1 VALKRVYASTLFCLL
16 AGAACQRERP
26 KPDRT
31 EPWLASASAAP
42 SLRAEQNAPRRARYT
57 LAKSRV
63 EFELPARRSTPR
75 GRFAVL
81 RGELD
86 IDLEDPSRTT
96 GKIEVELGSI
106 ELFGESAGEPA
117 PEHTA
122 RALAWL
128 ELGRGV
134 AEERRGQ
141 GRIATFTLRA
151 LQGEAEPVRRGGS
164 EPQRLRTSDWTAVGD
179 LALHGVRAPVE
190 GSVSV
195 LVSSAADGTTRPAE
209 LVIRSRRPLVI
220 PLSTHDIRPR
230 DDNGVSLP
238 REVSLL
244 GDSVGREARVSFE
257 LVFVP
262 RS

>member
-1 VALKRVYASTLFCLL
+1 VALKRGHASTLVCLL
-16 AGAACQRERP
+16 ACAACQRERP
-26 KPDRT
+26 KADRT

-42 SLRAEQNAPRRARYT
+42 SSRAALNAPRRARYT

-75 GRFAVL
+75 GRFGTL

-86 IDLEDPSRTT
+86 IDLADPSRTT
-96 GKIEVELGSI
+96 GTIDVELDSL
-106 ELFGESAGEPA
+106 ELSGASAAESA
-117 PEHTA
+117 PELTA

-134 AEERRGQ
+134 SEERRSQ

-151 LQGEAEPVRRGGS
+151 LEGGAEPDRRGGS
-164 EPQRLRTSDWTAVGD
+164 EPQRLRTSDWTARGD
-179 LALHGVRAPVE
+179 LALHGVRAPVTS
-190 GSVSV
+190 GVSV
-195 LVSSAADGTTRPAE
+195 LVSSTPDGTARPAE

-244 GDSVGREARVSFE
+244 GDSVGREVRVSFE

-262 RS
+262 RP